1 MQIAQDLLVKLQ
13 TLRDARKIIPVLPG
27 LIDTAAFDAARKAVW
42 TEVRARHNLPK
53 DLKFKVELDG
63 PLAGELRR
71 KADGQ
76 PYDAPTAVPDTSF
89 AEGVV
94 GALIGAFSLGQ
105 PQTYVVVPTDDDE
118 ALQKFDNLDAMFAYI
133 KDETGLRC
141 VAIP

>member
-27 LIDTAAFDAARKAVW
+27 LIQTSAFDTARKAVW
-42 TEVRARHNLPK
+42 NEVRTRHNLPN
-53 DLKFKVELDG
+53 DVKFKVELDG

-71 KADGQ
+71 KADSQ

-89 AEGVV
+89 AEGLM
-94 GALIGAFSLGQ
+94 GALIGAFVPGQ
-105 PQTYVVVPTDDDE
+105 PQSYVVVPVDE
-118 ALQKFDNLDAMFAYI
+118 DAALMKFDNLDAMFAYI

-141 VAIP
+141 VAVP